1 MNVKNRIL
9 SEIDNLLSEY
19 LAEKDSGS
27 LRHSREDFV
36 LGALDAL
43 DWIKNWIEPYDEN
56 RLPSDFFYRVLSE
69 IESTRTSTGQKHASR
84 GEGANPKARPGRREA
99 CTRLENF
106 VIRLKDEVH
115 MEGIE

>member
-84 GEGANPKARPGRREA
+84 GPRVLIQKPGPVDVKR
-99 CTRLENF
+99 
-106 VIRLKDEVH
+106 VPV
-115 MEGIE
+115 